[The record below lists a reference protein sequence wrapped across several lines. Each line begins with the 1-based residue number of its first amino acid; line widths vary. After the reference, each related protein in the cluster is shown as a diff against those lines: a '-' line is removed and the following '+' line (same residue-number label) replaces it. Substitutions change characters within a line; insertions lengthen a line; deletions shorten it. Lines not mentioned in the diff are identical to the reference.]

1 MSENTGAIIDQ
12 GPSDWQIIQQDR
24 EGFGAIFLK
33 GRWVHT
39 DPGRVEVRL
48 VREDTG
54 AAALDWQP
62 AATSAEGTWSA
73 ELRRV
78 PAGGLFRLE
87 TRLNHQG
94 NIAGE
99 WSIRGDTRHFLGVGD
114 LWIIAGQSN
123 SAGYGRGP
131 YCDPPELGVHLFRNS
146 DTWALA
152 AHPMNDAT
160 DTQHPVNREVAN
172 PGHSPY
178 LHFGRVLLRELG
190 HPIGL
195 IQTALGGSPL
205 SAWNPT
211 QTDKAVLYENMLD
224 CAKKAGGRV
233 RGILWYQGES
243 DTGTDADAATYA
255 ERFTRAVEAWRAA
268 LDDPELPVL
277 TVQLNRVYQPAD
289 EGMNRRWTQVRE
301 AQRQVARTLKGV
313 AVVPALD
320 LPLSDLIHI
329 SPAGNL
335 LLGERLARAAL
346 GMVHSRAIDYLAPDL
361 QSATRSADSR
371 IVELK
376 FASVTSRMDTIDTT
390 SHSFEVEDEQGGVA
404 VAQVAFT
411 QDARVHLHLA
421 RPLKGRAV
429 VHGGWG
435 ASPITVPADMERFL
449 PMLGFY
455 GVEVA

>member
-1 MSENTGAIIDQ
+1 MSENTGALIEQ
-12 GPSDWQIIQQDR
+12 GPVDWQIIQQDR
-24 EGFGAIFLK
+24 EGCGALSLK
-33 GRWVHT
+33 GRWNHP
-39 DPGRVEVRL
+39 DPGKVEVRL

-54 AAALDWQP
+54 VATLDWQP
-62 AATSAEGTWSA
+62 ATTTPDHTWSA
-73 ELRRV
+73 ELHHI
-78 PAGGLFRLE
+78 PAGGLYRLE

-99 WSIRGDTRHFLGVGD
+99 WSIRGDIRHFLGVGD

-146 DTWALA
+146 QTWALA

-160 DTQHPVNREVAN
+160 DTQHPVNRETAN

-178 LHFGRVLLRELG
+178 LHFGRLLLRELG

-211 QTDKAVLYENMLD
+211 QGTAVLYENMLN
-224 CAKKAGGRV
+224 CAKEAGGRV

-243 DTGTDADAATYA
+243 DTGTDADADAYA
-255 ERFTRAVEAWRAA
+255 QRFCRAVEAWRAA
-268 LDDPELPVL
+268 LGDAELPVL
-277 TVQLNRVYQPAD
+277 TVQLNRVFQPAD
-289 EGMNRRWTQVRE
+289 EGVDRRWTQLRE
-301 AQRQVARTLKGV
+301 AQRQVAKNLKNA

-320 LPLSDLIHI
+320 LSLSDLIHI

-346 GMVHSRAIDYLAPDL
+346 GMVYGKPIHYLAPEL
-361 QSATRSADSR
+361 QSARRKGGQT
-371 IVELK
+371 IELS
-376 FASVTSRMDTIDTT
+376 FAPVTSRMDTIDTT
-390 SHSFEVEDEQGGVA
+390 SHSFRVEDDQGQAPIAEVL
-404 VAQVAFT
+404 FS
-411 QDARVHLHLA
+411 QDARVQLKLA
-421 RPLKGRAV
+421 RPLAGKAV

-435 ASPITVPADMERFL
+435 ADPATVPADMERFV

-455 GVEVA
+455 GVEVV